1 MIDSDVN
8 IDDNLYYLDNVN
20 DCNETAVAAGKR
32 DPSKKDH
39 KKISMIG
46 GSNALSSTD
55 KSLGTW
61 MFDKRTKKRKY
72 SKLGSFL

>member
-1 MIDSDVN
+1 MIDSEAN
-8 IDDNLYYLDNVN
+8 IDNIYYLDNIN
-20 DCNETAVAAGKR
+20 ECNETAVATR
-32 DPSKKDH
+32 NLDPSRKDN

-72 SKLGSFL
+72 SKLSTFL

>member
-1 MIDSDVN
+1 MINSETN
-8 IDDNLYYLDNVN
+8 IDNIYYLENIN
-20 DCNETAVAAGKR
+20 DCNGTTVAAGKR
-32 DPSKKDH
+32 DPSRKDN

-72 SKLGSFL
+72 SKLSVFL

>member
-1 MIDSDVN
+1 MIDSATN
-8 IDDNLYYLDNVN
+8 IDNIYYLENLN
-20 DCNETAVAAGKR
+20 DCNDTTVAAGKR
-32 DPSKKDH
+32 DPSRKDN
-39 KKISMIG
+39 KKISMI

-72 SKLGSFL
+72 SKLSVFL

>member
-1 MIDSDVN
+1 MIDSETN
-8 IDDNLYYLDNVN
+8 IDNIYYLENIN
-20 DCNETAVAAGKR
+20 DCNDITVAAGKR
-32 DPSKKDH
+32 DPSRKDS

-46 GSNALSSTD
+46 GSNALSSID

-72 SKLGSFL
+72 CKSSVFL